1 MSKYIKLII
10 FILILGVLSAA
21 VLYMDSSVDNMNKL
35 MPEISDGIVNGDKDY
50 NDAVD
55 LVNNKNY
62 KDSMNKAISA
72 GNNYNSSLKKL
83 HILKNNFTSD
93 INKVHKDYIN
103 STISE
108 LELKL
113 KAVDKLKDSIECFE
127 VNYNS
132 TGSEY
137 GFEANDY
144 MNQSMHYKNTRDSLA
159 RENPKL
165 FKQNFII

>member
-1 MSKYIKLII
+1 
-10 FILILGVLSAA
+10 
-21 VLYMDSSVDNMNKL
+21 

-55 LVNNKNY
+55 LVNNKSY
-62 KDSMNKAISA
+62 TDSMNKAISA
-72 GNNYNSSLKKL
+72 GNNYNNSLNKL

-93 INKVHKDYIN
+93 INQVHKDYIN
-103 STISE
+103 DAILE

-113 KAVDKLKDSIECFE
+113 KAVDKLKESIDCFE
-127 VNYNS
+127 VNYND

-144 MNQSMHYKNTRDSLA
+144 MNQSMSYKNARDSLVS
-159 RENPKL
+159 ENPKL